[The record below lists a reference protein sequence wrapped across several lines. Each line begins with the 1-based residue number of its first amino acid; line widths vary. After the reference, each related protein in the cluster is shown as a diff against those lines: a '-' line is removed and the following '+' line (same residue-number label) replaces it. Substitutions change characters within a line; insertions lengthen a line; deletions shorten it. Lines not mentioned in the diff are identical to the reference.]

1 MTNDITQLLYRIK
14 ENIAAIEAGETL
26 YSLLDEVRS
35 DFLEFMEL
43 CKLFLISERDSYAV
57 FGQFRSKQHCRY

>member
-1 MTNDITQLLYRIK
+1 MTNDITTLLYRIK

-43 CKLFLISERDSYAV
+43 C
-57 FGQFRSKQHCRY
+57 